1 MQTENLCSREQRQVS
16 EFDSEARLEHGR
28 SLPHQGQLLRATED
42 KAAGICSSAVL
53 QLPPKVLSFS
63 LNAAQD
69 TLPHNANL
77 ALWRRR
83 DGVSDTCKLCGMR
96 QTLPHI
102 LNQCPVSLH
111 LRRYNIRHDAVLEVI
126 ESGIKPLLSDGDCSL
141 ADLHDHQ
148 PYTFPPHIIHTDIRP
163 DLVLWNNNSHLV
175 CLVEL
180 TICYE
185 TRFEEAHNLKEGKCA
200 DLVREI
206 REAGEYSPELITLEV
221 GSRGPFHQAGFDDL
235 KSYLDAPTKE
245 WEAMLMRI
253 CKVVIC
259 ESHKIWTQQNWTD
272 QESQSSVV

>member
-1 MQTENLCSREQRQVS
+1 M
-16 EFDSEARLEHGR
+16 
-28 SLPHQGQLLRATED
+28 
-42 KAAGICSSAVL
+42 
-53 QLPPKVLSFS
+53 
-63 LNAAQD
+63 
-69 TLPHNANL
+69 
-77 ALWRRR
+77 
-83 DGVSDTCKLCGMR
+83 SDACKLCGMR

-102 LNQCPVSLH
+102 LNKCRVSLH
-111 LRRYNIRHDAVLEVI
+111 LRHYNIRHDAVLEVI

-148 PYTFPPHIIHTDIRP
+148 PYTFPPHITHTDLRP

-200 DLVREI
+200 DLVEEI

-221 GSRGPFHQAGFDDL
+221 GSRGPFHQVGFDDL
-235 KSYLDAPTKE
+235 KSCHDAPTKE

-253 CKVVIC
+253 CKVLFVNPTKSGHC
-259 ESHKIWTQQNWTD
+259 ETGQTKNPSHLLF
-272 QESQSSVV
+272 SSDKHVTIVVSLSILSATTRYPYCAML